1 MEYNKITKINFQE
14 ALKIVKYEGSEA
26 NAQLKETHQT
36 RLKLAKVWL
45 SKEFKHR
52 LKKAVL
58 NRQNLIRKKN
68 H

>member
-1 MEYNKITKINFQE
+1 MEYNKITKISFQE
-14 ALKIVKYEGSEA
+14 ALKIVKCEGSEA
-26 NAQLKETHQT
+26 SVQLKENHQP